1 MTKMEKSRNQRI
13 TRITLWGAIANL
25 LLTLVKFLAGIFGKS
40 AAMTADA
47 VHSLTDLISDAVVLV
62 MVKISSKGK
71 DKSHDYGHG
80 KFETL
85 ATLVVSLLL
94 LVVGVGLMSKGIE
107 SIRFVMG
114 GGTIE
119 KPSMIALWAAVISI
133 AVKEILYQWTAR
145 VGKAVD
151 SQAVIAN
158 AWHHRSDALSSVGSL
173 VGIGGAILLGG
184 KWTVLD
190 PIVGCIIS
198 IVIIVV
204 AVKISIPAL
213 NELTDA
219 SLPDEI
225 ESQIMGII
233 QSVEKVE
240 NVHDLRTCRNGQN
253 YIIDA
258 HVVLDPMMTV
268 AEAHDITVKIE
279 AALRQEYGADTLIAI
294 HVEPDE
300 DAD

>member
-1 MTKMEKSRNQRI
+1 MENTSRSQRI
-13 TRITLWGAIANL
+13 TAITLWGAIANL
-25 LLTLVKFLAGIFGKS
+25 ALALMKFLAGIFGKS

-47 VHSLTDLISDAVVLV
+47 IHSLSDLVSDAVVLA

-107 SIRFVMG
+107 SIRFVIG
-114 GGTIE
+114 GGIIG
-119 KPSMIALWAAVISI
+119 KPSMIALWAAIVSI

-158 AWHHRSDALSSVGSL
+158 AWHHRSDALSSVGSFI
-173 VGIGGAILLGG
+173 GIGGAILLGG

-219 SLPDEI
+219 SLSDEI
-225 ESQIMGII
+225 EGKIMNII

-240 NVHDLRTCRNGQN
+240 NVHDLRTRRNGQN

-258 HVVLDPMMTV
+258 HIVLDPLMTV

-279 AALRQEYGADTLIAI
+279 AALRQEYGAGTLIAL

-300 DAD
+300 NAE

>member
-1 MTKMEKSRNQRI
+1 MNKSRNQRI
-13 TRITLWGAIANL
+13 TNVTLWGAIANL

-107 SIRFVMG
+107 SIRFVIG

-145 VGKAVD
+145 VGKAVE

-225 ESQIMGII
+225 ENQIMGII

-279 AALRQEYGADTLIAI
+279 AALRQEYGASTLIAI

-300 DAD
+300 NAD

>member
-1 MTKMEKSRNQRI
+1 MEKSRNQRI
-13 TRITLWGAIANL
+13 TNITLWGAIANL
-25 LLTLVKFLAGIFGKS
+25 MLTLVKFLAGIFGKS

-107 SIRFVMG
+107 SIRFVIG

-225 ESQIMGII
+225 ENQIMGII

-300 DAD
+300 NAD

>member
-1 MTKMEKSRNQRI
+1 MEKSRNQRI
-13 TRITLWGAIANL
+13 TNITLWGAIANL
-25 LLTLVKFLAGIFGKS
+25 LLTFVKFLAGIFGKS

-94 LVVGVGLMSKGIE
+94 LVVGVGLMLKGIE
-107 SIRFVMG
+107 SIRFVIG

-145 VGKAVD
+145 VGKAVE

-219 SLPDEI
+219 SLSDEI

-300 DAD
+300 NAD

>member
-1 MTKMEKSRNQRI
+1 MNKSRNQRI
-13 TRITLWGAIANL
+13 TNVTLWGAIANL

-107 SIRFVMG
+107 SIRFVIG

-145 VGKAVD
+145 VGKAVE
-151 SQAVIAN
+151 SQAVVAN

-219 SLPDEI
+219 SLSDEI
-225 ESQIMGII
+225 ENQIMSII

-279 AALRQEYGADTLIAI
+279 ATLRQEYGAGTLIAI

>member
-1 MTKMEKSRNQRI
+1 MNKSRNQRI
-13 TRITLWGAIANL
+13 TNVTLWGAIANL

-107 SIRFVMG
+107 SIRFVIG
-114 GGTIE
+114 GGIIE

-133 AVKEILYQWTAR
+133 AVKEILYQWTTR

-219 SLPDEI
+219 SLSDEI

-300 DAD
+300 NAD

>member
-1 MTKMEKSRNQRI
+1 MEKSRNQRI
-13 TRITLWGAIANL
+13 TDITLWGAIANL

-107 SIRFVMG
+107 SIRFVIG

-225 ESQIMGII
+225 ENQIMGII

>member
-1 MTKMEKSRNQRI
+1 MNKSRNQRI
-13 TRITLWGAIANL
+13 TNITLWGAIANL
-25 LLTLVKFLAGIFGKS
+25 MLTLVKFLAGIFGKS

-107 SIRFVMG
+107 SIRFVIG

-145 VGKAVD
+145 VGKAVE

-225 ESQIMGII
+225 ENQIMGII

-279 AALRQEYGADTLIAI
+279 AALRQEYGAGTLIAI

-300 DAD
+300 NAD

>member
-1 MTKMEKSRNQRI
+1 MTQSRTQRI

-25 LLTLVKFLAGIFGKS
+25 ALTLVKFIAGIFGHS
-40 AAMTADA
+40 AAMLADA
-47 VHSLTDLISDAVVLV
+47 VHSLSDLVSDAVVLV
-62 MVKISSKGK
+62 MVKISSKCK

-94 LVVGVGLMSKGIE
+94 LVVGVSLMSKGIE
-107 SIRFVMG
+107 SIRFVID

-119 KPSMIALWAAVISI
+119 KPGTIALWAAVVSI

-145 VGKAVD
+145 VGKAVN

-158 AWHHRSDALSSVGSL
+158 AWHHRSDALSSIGSL
-173 VGIGGAILLGG
+173 IGIGGAILLGG

-219 SLPDEI
+219 SLSDEI
-225 ESQIMGII
+225 ESQIMDII

-279 AALRQEYGADTLIAI
+279 AALRQEYGDGTLIAI

-300 DAD
+300 NAD

>member
-1 MTKMEKSRNQRI
+1 MEKSRNQRI
-13 TRITLWGAIANL
+13 TNITLWGAIANL

-107 SIRFVMG
+107 SIRFVIG

-145 VGKAVD
+145 VGKAVN

-219 SLPDEI
+219 SLSDEI
-225 ESQIMGII
+225 ESQIMVII

-300 DAD
+300 NAD

>member
-1 MTKMEKSRNQRI
+1 MTQSRTQRI
-13 TRITLWGAIANL
+13 TNITLWGAIANL
-25 LLTLVKFLAGIFGKS
+25 TLTLVKFIAGFFGHS
-40 AAMTADA
+40 AAMVADA
-47 VHSLTDLISDAVVLV
+47 VHSLSDLVSDAVVLV

-71 DKSHDYGHG
+71 DKGHDYGHG

-94 LVVGVGLMSKGIE
+94 LVVGVSLMSKGIE
-107 SIRFVMG
+107 SIRFVIG

-119 KPSMIALWAAVISI
+119 KPGMIALGAAVISI
-133 AVKEILYQWTAR
+133 AVKEFLYQWTAR
-145 VGKAVD
+145 VGKAVN

-173 VGIGGAILLGG
+173 IGIGGAILLGG

-213 NELTDA
+213 SELTDA
-219 SLPDEI
+219 SLSEEI
-225 ESQIMGII
+225 ESQIMDII

-240 NVHDLRTCRNGQN
+240 NVHDLRTRRNGQN

-258 HVVLDPMMTV
+258 HVVLDPLMTV
-268 AEAHDITVKIE
+268 AEAHDITVQIE
-279 AALRQEYGADTLIAI
+279 TALRKEFGEGTLIAI

>member
-1 MTKMEKSRNQRI
+1 MEKSRNQRI
-13 TRITLWGAIANL
+13 TNITLWGAIANL

-47 VHSLTDLISDAVVLV
+47 VHSLTDLISHAVVLV

-107 SIRFVMG
+107 SIRFVIG

-133 AVKEILYQWTAR
+133 AVKEILYQWTTR
-145 VGKAVD
+145 VGKAVE

-219 SLPDEI
+219 SLSDEI
-225 ESQIMGII
+225 ENQIMSII

-300 DAD
+300 NAD